1 MNHLLPFLLI
11 PCQHYVMPA
20 LFAYQPSVIIST
32 QLRSIK
38 CLPHGYYQQRYW
50 NRSRRPIASVFP
62 RSLSMK
68 SEDSGHVVSS
78 NFSHPSYKFND
89 TTIVTATSIVA
100 ASVLI
105 ASASIKCNVPHCEKE
120 SIMPF
125 PDECITSDAYNGVS
139 VDVSHLPNNM
149 TSDASLFRYRL
160 LKAVDIWKG
169 QGKRGI
175 WLIIPT
181 AYSHLIPVATE
192 LNFDF
197 QYAEK
202 GKVVLTTWLPDT
214 PSRLPI
220 GPTHQVGVGAL
231 VLHPTTGKMLV
242 VQEKSGPAAA
252 RRLWKMPTGLADP
265 GEDIIDAV
273 IREVREET
281 GLDCVFDHIIC
292 FRQAHYP
299 RKSDMFFVCQ
309 LKLAEKYDQELQQGK
324 EIKLFPQEQEI
335 AEAKW
340 VDVEEYFSQ
349 PLWLSSPLY
358 MKMNEALTKAAGRIT
373 DESKKSGFIGKRL
386 PIGFNPGHNTI
397 YFMGTSKGSSDE
409 ETP

>member
-1 MNHLLPFLLI
+1 
-11 PCQHYVMPA
+11 MPA
-20 LFAYQPSVIIST
+20 LFAYQSSGILMST
-32 QLRSIK
+32 RLQSIR
-38 CLPHGYYQQRYW
+38 CLSPGYYHARHGS
-50 NRSRRPIASVFP
+50 RSRRPVTSSVLLYNP
-62 RSLSMK
+62 LVE
-68 SEDSGHVVSS
+68 SEGSGHGAPS
-78 NFSHPSYKFND
+78 NFSHPQFKFND
-89 TTIVTATSIVA
+89 TAIVTASSIVA

-105 ASASIKCNVPHCEKE
+105 ASTSIKGDVSHCEKE
-120 SIMPF
+120 KIMPF
-125 PDECITSDAYNGVS
+125 PEECITADAYNGVS
-139 VDVSHLPNNM
+139 IDVSNLPKSI
-149 TSDASLFRYRL
+149 TSDASIFRHKL
-160 LKAVDIWKG
+160 LKAVEIWKG
-169 QGKRGI
+169 QEKRGI
-175 WLIIPT
+175 WLVIPT

-202 GKVVLTTWLPDT
+202 GRVVLTTWLPET

-265 GEDIIDAV
+265 GEDITDAV
-273 IREVREET
+273 IREVKEET
-281 GLDCVFDHIIC
+281 GIDCVFDHIIC

-309 LKLAEKYDQELQQGK
+309 LKLAEKYHQELQLGK
-324 EIKLFPQEQEI
+324 EITLCPQEQEI

-358 MKMNEALTKAAGRIT
+358 MKMNEALTEAAGRIT
-373 DESKKSGFIGKRL
+373 DDSKKSGFIGKRL

-397 YFMGTSKGSSDE
+397 YFMGNKDSSNE
-409 ETP
+409 ESPL

>member
-1 MNHLLPFLLI
+1 
-11 PCQHYVMPA
+11 MPA
-20 LFAYQPSVIIST
+20 LLASQSLGAISTRLSSIRCLSHQCYPGRLRSRLPLTRVLVHNSSVESEGSLHGASINLSRSKFRFNGTSVI
-32 QLRSIK
+32 
-38 CLPHGYYQQRYW
+38 
-50 NRSRRPIASVFP
+50 A
-62 RSLSMK
+62 
-68 SEDSGHVVSS
+68 
-78 NFSHPSYKFND
+78 
-89 TTIVTATSIVA
+89 ATSVV

-105 ASASIKCNVPHCEKE
+105 ASSSIRNDVTMCEKE
-120 SIMPF
+120 SKMPF
-125 PDECITSDAYNGVS
+125 PEDCIVADAYNGVS
-139 VDVSHLPNNM
+139 IEVSTLPKNQ
-149 TSDASLFRYRL
+149 TSDAAIFRHSLSE
-160 LKAVDIWKG
+160 AIEIWKS
-169 QGKRGI
+169 QEKRGI

-202 GKVVLTTWLPDT
+202 GKVVLTTWLPAT
-214 PSRLPI
+214 PSRLPF

-273 IREVREET
+273 VREVKEET

-309 LKLAEKYDQELQQGK
+309 LKLAEKYEKELHKGN
-324 EIKLFPQEQEI
+324 EIKLCPQEQEI

-358 MKMNEALTKAAGRIT
+358 MKMNEALTEAAGRIT
-373 DESKKSGFIGKRL
+373 DESKKSGFVGKRL

-397 YFMGTSKGSSDE
+397 YFMGDQISNEGS
-409 ETP
+409 P

>member
-1 MNHLLPFLLI
+1 
-11 PCQHYVMPA
+11 
-20 LFAYQPSVIIST
+20 
-32 QLRSIK
+32 
-38 CLPHGYYQQRYW
+38 
-50 NRSRRPIASVFP
+50 
-62 RSLSMK
+62 
-68 SEDSGHVVSS
+68 
-78 NFSHPSYKFND
+78 
-89 TTIVTATSIVA
+89 
-100 ASVLI
+100 
-105 ASASIKCNVPHCEKE
+105 
-120 SIMPF
+120 
-125 PDECITSDAYNGVS
+125 
-139 VDVSHLPNNM
+139 
-149 TSDASLFRYRL
+149 
-160 LKAVDIWKG
+160 
-169 QGKRGI
+169 
-175 WLIIPT
+175 
-181 AYSHLIPVATE
+181 
-192 LNFDF
+192 
-197 QYAEK
+197 
-202 GKVVLTTWLPDT
+202 
-214 PSRLPI
+214 
-220 GPTHQVGVGAL
+220 
-231 VLHPTTGKMLV
+231 MLV

-265 GEDIIDAV
+265 GEDITDAV

-358 MKMNEALTKAAGRIT
+358 MKMNEALTEAAERIT

-397 YFMGTSKGSSDE
+397 YFMGSNKGSNNED
-409 ETP
+409 TP